1 MCWFQRSIPLVV
13 MIVVVPALVGGC
25 HGGRETDPTDTQA
38 APVVTAQ
45 DNLPGDMNDSG
56 SPDIID
62 AIIILRMVVGVID
75 QTDQADCNGDGAV
88 NIVDAILVLRCV
100 VGVDPWPIAALVGQ
114 IAYCSSDGV
123 IVCDPDGT
131 DADTISP
138 ILSHH
143 PRWAPL
149 GGWLSVERGVPWQI
163 WRLREDGHQSY
174 AVYNIADRDCR
185 NARWSPDSSIIACA
199 VSHEGDKD
207 IWVQHV
213 QTGAIAILTGTAS
226 YDDRPTWAPNGL
238 RLAFQSAR
246 EGRYDIWAINRDG
259 SGLTNL
265 TNSEDACYEPDWR
278 SDGQRIC
285 YRATE
290 ASTDEI
296 NIWAMDANGSNQQ
309 RLTDDPFQDWNP
321 KWSPDGMKIV
331 YERSGDDDVPNLIVI
346 NADGSGYVDATGGL
360 GGCDAEWSPD
370 SSKLVFVS
378 DRDGD
383 RDIYTVGANGGGLRA
398 ITDTPGD
405 EWDPHW
411 GLDTD

>member
-1 MCWFQRSIPLVV
+1 MCSRHWSILPAVLVV
-13 MIVVVPALVGGC
+13 AVLAGVGGC
-25 HGGRETDPTDTQA
+25 HGGGETAVTDAQS
-38 APVVTAQ
+38 APVATAQ
-45 DNLPGDMNDSG
+45 DDLAGDMNG
-56 SPDIID
+56 NGTPDIID
-62 AIIILRMVVGVID
+62 AIVILRMVVGIID
-75 QTDQADCNGDGAV
+75 PTEQADCNGDGAV
-88 NIVDAILVLRCV
+88 NIIDAILVLRCI
-100 VGVDPWPIAALVGQ
+100 VGVDPWPIAALVGR
-114 IAYCSSDGV
+114 IAYCSNDSV
-123 IVCDPDGT
+123 IVCEPDGT
-131 DADTISP
+131 DANAISP
-138 ILSHH
+138 VQSHH
-143 PRWAPL
+143 PRWAPI
-149 GGWLSVERGVPWQI
+149 GRWLSVERGTPWEI
-163 WRLREDGHQSY
+163 WRLHEDGHVSY

-185 NARWSPDSSIIACA
+185 NARWSPDSSVIACA
-199 VSHEGDKD
+199 VSHEGDTD

-213 QTGAIAILTGTAS
+213 QTGAIVILTGTAS
-226 YDDRPTWAPNGL
+226 FDDRPTWAPNGL

-411 GLDTD
+411 GPDTD